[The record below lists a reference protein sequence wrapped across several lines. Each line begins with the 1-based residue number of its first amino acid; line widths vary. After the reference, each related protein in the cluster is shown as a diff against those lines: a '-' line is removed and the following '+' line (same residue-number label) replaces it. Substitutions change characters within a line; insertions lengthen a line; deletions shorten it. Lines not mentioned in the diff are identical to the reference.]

1 MTLAST
7 IASSLPLASL
17 LICATLAAPSPQD
30 SSRSK
35 KVPLNPSKDSA
46 IRSLETDIPVL
57 MEQATVPGLSAA
69 VVRNGQTD
77 WLHGFG
83 VINAT
88 SSQPITPD
96 TVFEAAS
103 LSKPVFTYGVLKLVD
118 QGKLSLD
125 TPLTASLSKPYIE
138 GDDRLAK
145 ITARIV
151 LSHRTGFPNWRGD
164 GNPLTIRFTPGERF
178 SYSGEGF
185 VYLQRAIEQIT
196 RKPLNDFMT
205 EVVFQPLGMT
215 SSSYIWR
222 SDFDARAATGHDGD
236 GQPREK
242 RKPTEANAA
251 ASLHTTARDYAL
263 FLSAVL
269 TGTGLN
275 PATVGEM
282 ETPQVALD
290 PACTNCTDRVPRK
303 LSRNLFWGLG
313 WGIERT
319 DQGDSLWHWGD
330 NGDFKC
336 FVAVQLKDKTAIVM
350 FTNSENGLAIAKPI
364 VHDAIGGQP
373 LAFTWIKYDSYD
385 SVAMR
390 FARAVRVKG
399 ASQAL
404 TDFAP
409 LLRADAIPESSI
421 NSLGYGLLSR
431 KQTADAIRIFQL
443 NVDLYPH
450 SANTYDSLGEA
461 YMAVGDKAQ
470 AAKNYEKSLSL
481 NPQNTNATAMLK
493 KLREM

>member
-1 MTLAST
+1 MTLADKT
-7 IASSLPLASL
+7 ASSLPLASL
-17 LICATLAAPSPQD
+17 LICATLAIPSPQD
-30 SSRSK
+30 PASRK
-35 KVPLNPSKDSA
+35 APLNSSEDSA
-46 IRSLETDIPVL
+46 IASLEKDIPRL
-57 MEQATVPGLSAA
+57 IEQATVPGLSAA
-69 VVRNGQTD
+69 VVRNGQTY

-83 VINAT
+83 VSNAT
-88 SSQPITPD
+88 SSQPVTPD

-103 LSKPVFTYGVLKLVD
+103 LSKPVFAYGVLKLVD

-125 TPLTASLSKPYIE
+125 TPLTTYLAKPYIE

-185 VYLQRAIEQIT
+185 VYLQRAVEQIT
-196 RKPLNDFMT
+196 GKTLNDFMT
-205 EVVFQPLGMT
+205 EAVFRPLGMA
-215 SSSYIWR
+215 SSSYVWR
-222 SDFDARAATGHDGD
+222 SDFDARAATGHDAD
-236 GQPREK
+236 GQPVEK

-269 TGTGLN
+269 SGTGLK
-275 PATVGEM
+275 PATLREM

-290 PACTNCTDRVPRK
+290 PACTNCTDRVPRE

-313 WGIERT
+313 WGMERT
-319 DQGDSLWHWGD
+319 EKGVSLWHWGD
-330 NGDFKC
+330 NGAFKC
-336 FVAVQLKDKTAIVM
+336 FVAAKLKDKTAVVM
-350 FTNSENGLAIAKPI
+350 FTNSENGLSIAEPI
-364 VHDAIGGQP
+364 VQDALGSQQ

-390 FARAVRVKG
+390 FARAVRAKG
-399 ASQAL
+399 ASEAIA
-404 TDFAP
+404 DFAG
-409 LLRADAIPESSI
+409 LLKADAIHESSV
-421 NSLGYGLLSR
+421 NSLGYRLLSR

-443 NVDLYPH
+443 NVELYPD

-461 YMAVGDKAQ
+461 YMAAGDKAQ
-470 AAKNYEKSLSL
+470 AVKNYEKSLSL
-481 NPQNTNATAMLK
+481 NPKNTNATAMLK
-493 KLREM
+493 KLSEM